1 MSTSEVNLTQQL
13 LQRYDFY
20 EELFERPQRTI
31 YIYQNNIRLSPSPS
45 YISRLF
51 SYLSYLRGKIYG
63 DLENLNRI
71 AFSIILAIEEYLT
84 IDKRINVTRYD
95 LGMYDI
101 GEGEFSEPIPYIE
114 VYVDIDDTDE
124 MLNLWKDTIEEL
136 KKRFGEELYN
146 IDIFF
151 TRA

>member
-51 SYLSYLRGKIYG
+51 SYLLYLRGKIYG
-63 DLENLNRI
+63 DLENLNCI

-84 IDKRINVTRYD
+84 IDKRINVTRYE

>member
-31 YIYQNNIRLSPSPS
+31 YIYQNNIILPSPPS
-45 YISRLF
+45 YTSILSLLF
-51 SYLSYLRGKIYG
+51 SYLGEKIYG
-63 DLENLNRI
+63 DLKNLNYI
-71 AFSIILAIEEYLT
+71 ALFIILAIEEYLT
-84 IDKRINVTRYD
+84 IDKRINVTRYNLD
-95 LGMYDI
+95 IYDM

-114 VYVDIDDTDE
+114 VYVDIDDIDE
-124 MLNLWKDTIEEL
+124 MLNLWKDTLEEL